1 MTVNLDRDSFGK
13 GPLCLIIDNTTLT
26 KTGQLIEEVSQVF
39 DHVSMRKVL
48 GFKLLVLSY
57 WDGISHIPIDFT
69 MHREKRKNKDFSFHL
84 NPGKFIILLQS
95 KTKIRCEV
103 GRSIRTM
110 SH

>member
-13 GPLCLIIDNTTLT
+13 GPRCLIIDDTTLT

-57 WDGISHIPIDFT
+57 WDGLSHIPI
-69 MHREKRKNKDFSFHL
+69 S
-84 NPGKFIILLQS
+84 LQ
-95 KTKIRCEV
+95 I
-103 GRSIRTM
+103 
-110 SH
+110 